1 MFSENFTI
9 ILVMV
14 YKIIKGGFIL
24 ETQHEDFRTKL
35 ERKKKSD
42 LPFRSKLLHNVPIGL
57 KYLSLFLISVV
68 LFLGATMIVY
78 LQLSSVKKD
87 VLTIIDNSEMTNSL
101 TELSMLIEK
110 RQSTITSYAVSKNE
124 QHIAEF
130 EKTNEQIDEM
140 FQQLDSVFIG
150 TENEADYVSIKEN
163 SASVSNILH
172 HSLIPKVENGE
183 NVTST
188 LLEIDA

>member
-1 MFSENFTI
+1 M
-9 ILVMV
+9 
-14 YKIIKGGFIL
+14 

-42 LPFRSKLLHNVPIGL
+42 HPFRSKLLHNVPIGL

-163 SASVSNILH
+163 AASVSNILH